1 MLAPDVPNAFVS
13 TATCARRS
21 GYHNEVACAIAEAF
35 SWGTAMIGTI
45 GRISLVAG
53 VALLSA
59 CSSDSTS
66 LPSAPGATLSRAH
79 VGGKPSATATTKT
92 LVGGAQRTS
101 GLASSITVTQ
111 AVGVDGGTLSI
122 PQAGVTVTVP
132 AGALT
137 ATTLISMTARAGK
150 VISYDFA
157 PHGTTFAKPL
167 VFTQM
172 LAGTNVS
179 PLVAPLLELGYYA
192 DENDLTLLG
201 GAVTELRAGS
211 FNLLNG
217 SFTSS
222 IWHFSG
228 YMVACGRE

>member
-1 MLAPDVPNAFVS
+1 
-13 TATCARRS
+13 
-21 GYHNEVACAIAEAF
+21 
-35 SWGTAMIGTI
+35 MIRTFGLL
-45 GRISLVAG
+45 SFLAG
-53 VALLSA
+53 VTLLSA
-59 CSSDSTS
+59 CSTDSAS
-66 LPSAPGATLSRAH
+66 LPSAPGATLSKAH
-79 VGGKPSATATTKT
+79 VRGIASATTVTKT
-92 LVGGAQRTS
+92 LVTGAQRLS
-101 GLASSITVTQ
+101 GLSSSITVTQ
-111 AVGVDGGTLSI
+111 AIGVDGGTLSI

-132 AGALT
+132 AGALP

-172 LAGTNVS
+172 LAGTNVT
-179 PLVAPLLELGYYA
+179 PFMVPLLQLGYYA

-201 GAVTELRAGS
+201 GAVTELSAGS

-217 SFTSS
+217 SFSSS